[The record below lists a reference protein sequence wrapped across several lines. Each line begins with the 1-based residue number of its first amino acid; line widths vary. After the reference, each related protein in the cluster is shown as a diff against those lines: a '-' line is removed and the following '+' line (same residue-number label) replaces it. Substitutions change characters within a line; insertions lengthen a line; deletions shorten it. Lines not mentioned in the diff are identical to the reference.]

1 MTTEERRRN
10 QSWRSLN
17 VLVPTVGLL
26 YFALLF
32 SALTIQTLVSTG
44 SIQFF
49 ELLYSPFV
57 ITSFLAL
64 IGLWRRSRLGYVAAA
79 AVSVLVVVITGAAP
93 KPNDLIDVLSNPASS
108 GEFFSRIT
116 FYPALLA
123 VLVYSVLG
131 FRETSRRR
139 LGADQMPSPKAIP
152 RSSVV
157 ALLVLGFIL
166 GGLIIG
172 ILAGGTQTRLLAGSG
187 STGDITIV
195 QGGGSPS
202 NGQFYSPANFT
213 VKAGTTV
220 TWVNRD
226 STPHTVTSTNG
237 AFDSGNMD
245 GGAVYKFTFTSP
257 GTYQYTCTYHAWMK
271 GTITVTSG

>member
-1 MTTEERRRN
+1 MFGRTNKDPVWCRRGKMTSEERPRN

-17 VLVPTVGLL
+17 VLVPIVGLL

-32 SALTIQTLVSTG
+32 SALTVQTLVSTG

-57 ITSFLAL
+57 VTSFLAL
-64 IGLWRRSRLGYVAAA
+64 IALWRRSRLGYVAAA

-139 LGADQMPSPKAIP
+139 LGTDQMPSPKSIP

-172 ILAGGTQTRLLAGSG
+172 ILAGDPDKASRGVRFCRRYHHRSG
-187 STGDITIV
+187 RWVSLQRSVLFSRELHG
-195 QGGGSPS
+195 QGRH
-202 NGQFYSPANFT
+202 NGHVGQS
-213 VKAGTTV
+213 
-220 TWVNRD
+220 
-226 STPHTVTSTNG
+226 
-237 AFDSGNMD
+237 
-245 GGAVYKFTFTSP
+245 
-257 GTYQYTCTYHAWMK
+257 
-271 GTITVTSG
+271 